1 MTILSWGFAI
11 AFTVASVKVALGEL
25 LKPKIIKFLEK
36 KFSYLPLAR
45 WIFGKMAEAEKRKE
59 KVMQKIEKR
68 SQRYGWFLAILYDC
82 IDDFIEILFRL

>member
-59 KVMQKIEKR
+59 KVIAKIEKK